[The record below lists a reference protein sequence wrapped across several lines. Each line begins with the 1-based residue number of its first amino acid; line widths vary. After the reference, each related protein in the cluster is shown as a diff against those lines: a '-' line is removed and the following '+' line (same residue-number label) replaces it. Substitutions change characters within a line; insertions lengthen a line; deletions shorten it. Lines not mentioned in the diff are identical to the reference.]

1 MVSVLAASYLV
12 VQLIVPLAVIARR
25 ASTDRDF
32 AWDMFSSQLSCR
44 KLNAVVKPEGKEWGS
59 VRLDLDF
66 SSWAQLRRALSP
78 MRFEAYAKQL
88 CQTLRTEHGRS
99 VELYV
104 LSECRTDRDQTP
116 FAIVDPQ
123 RDFCSPR

>member
-1 MVSVLAASYLV
+1 VLSALAASYLIA
-12 VQLIVPLAVIARR
+12 QLIVPVVVIARHE
-25 ASTDRDF
+25 STERDF
-32 AWDMFSSQLSCR
+32 AWDMFSSQLSCK
-44 KLNAVVKPEGKEWGS
+44 KLNALVKPQGGEWGS

-78 MRFEAYAKQL
+78 MRFEAYTKQL
-88 CQTLRTEHGRS
+88 CQTLRAEHGRS

-104 LSECRTDRDQTP
+104 QSECRNDRDQQP